1 MFRFFK
7 FLLNVWILAHLHCP
21 GSFLPLHSTQ
31 RQWQQRAQLL
41 RTRRTPRAPAPAEEL
56 RGSILPNM
64 GCCALSHHCLPP
76 ASKGRSMLLG
86 PAFNTQD
93 KALPCLPAAPSLLLP
108 PPGPPGF
115 CPWATLSFIW
125 STLRDPGKTLCAHC
139 SVSTLL
145 TSDIL

>member
-21 GSFLPLHSTQ
+21 GSFLPLRSTQ

-41 RTRRTPRAPAPAEEL
+41 RPRRTPRAPAPAEEL

-86 PAFNTQD
+86 PAFNTLVSQ
-93 KALPCLPAAPSLLLP
+93 LPHPYYPCPRDHLVSA
-108 PPGPPGF
+108 PGP
-115 CPWATLSFIW
+115 LSTSSGPRSEI
-125 STLRDPGKTLCAHC
+125 RGKPCA
-139 SVSTLL
+139 L
-145 TSDIL
+145 TVAFQHY